1 MTIAALFW
9 LRLPAVLSASDAC
22 LGRTGCQQPLF
33 YWADALQPGARCR
46 KTLLWHD
53 YENC

>member
-9 LRLPAVLSASDAC
+9 LCLPAVLSAGDAC
-22 LGRTGCQQPLF
+22 LGRTGCQQTLF
-33 YWADALQPGARCR
+33 YWADAVQPGARCR